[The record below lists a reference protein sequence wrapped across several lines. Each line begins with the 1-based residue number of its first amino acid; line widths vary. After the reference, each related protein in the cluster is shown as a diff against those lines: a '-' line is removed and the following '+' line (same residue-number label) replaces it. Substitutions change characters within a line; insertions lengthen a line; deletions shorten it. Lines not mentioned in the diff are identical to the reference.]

1 MSPYRYR
8 ITTARFP
15 LFPPPPV
22 YPRGA
27 VIRRFAIGAI
37 LVAVFV
43 FVWFFL
49 LLGSMLFRTSVENAA
64 GYALIAALVCA
75 APVSVCGVVLAR
87 LQCCRN
93 LRGLR

>member
-1 MSPYRYR
+1 MIALISLPISPTIHRRFRQRPAVSAILPLPLFEGVPMPPYRYR
-8 ITTARFP
+8 IATARFP

-43 FVWFFL
+43 FVW
-49 LLGSMLFRTSVENAA
+49 
-64 GYALIAALVCA
+64 
-75 APVSVCGVVLAR
+75 
-87 LQCCRN
+87 CCFSC
-93 LRGLR
+93 